1 MAYHRTALAE
11 EMARQILHPR
21 ALDPHFE
28 AGVFLSGPRRIGKTT
43 FIRQDLM
50 PALQRQDAIV
60 LYADLWSQVQA
71 NPADLVTGAIEQT
84 LADLQ
89 TPASDLFGRISRQ
102 LKRVS
107 EIDIGAAGFKFGFKL
122 DQLGKK
128 TGPTLADVFT
138 EVVEKTRAN
147 VVLIIDEIQHAMGSV
162 AGNELLLALKAA
174 RDAVNLEPGMPGR
187 LFIIGTGSHRA
198 QVQEMVMRGN
208 QAFQGAWSQ
217 PFPLLGEDYVMYV
230 LDLTREQLGERLPT
244 LPAAVNAFQQLG
256 NRPEE
261 LLKALIALRDSPSDL
276 APDAQLPI
284 IVQALR
290 HSAADVE
297 LSRAESLGDLATTLF
312 NRICLSDGPTG
323 GFYSS
328 ETNQALTVEI
338 GMPVSQSAI
347 QNALLALT
355 DANLVMSTGKGRY
368 DATDP
373 FVKIAWRESRGLASA
388 LGLDEEAP
396 GDGGRQ
402 RNS

>member
-1 MAYHRTALAE
+1 MAYHRTELAD

-21 ALDPHFE
+21 ALDPQFE

-50 PALQRQDAIV
+50 PALQGQDAIV
-60 LYADLWSQVQA
+60 MYADLWSQVQA

-89 TPASDLFGRISRQ
+89 KPASDLFGRISRQ

-107 EIDIGAAGFKFGFKL
+107 EIDVGGGGFKFGFKL

-128 TGPTLADVFT
+128 TGPTLAAVFT

-147 VVLIIDEIQHAMGSV
+147 VVLIIDEIQHAMGSA

-174 RDAVNLEPGMPGR
+174 RDAVNLEPGMPGK

-217 PFPLLGEDYVMYV
+217 PFPLLGEDYVTYV
-230 LDLTREQLGERLPT
+230 LDQTREQLGDRLPT
-244 LPAAVNAFQQLG
+244 LPVAINAFQQLG
-256 NRPEE
+256 SRPEE
-261 LLKALIALRDSPSDL
+261 MLKALIALRDSPSDL

-297 LSRAESLGDLATTLF
+297 ISRAESLGDLATAVF
-312 NRICLSDGPTG
+312 HRICLSDGPTG
-323 GFYSS
+323 GFYSA
-328 ETNQALTVEI
+328 ETNQALTSEI
-338 GMPVSQSAI
+338 GMPVSQSAV
-347 QNALLALT
+347 QNALLSLT
-355 DANLVMSTGKGRY
+355 DANLVMSTGKGKY

-373 FVKIAWRESRGLASA
+373 FVKIAWRESRGLALA
-388 LGLDEEAP
+388 LGLNEDPPGESDE
-396 GDGGRQ
+396 
-402 RNS
+402 